1 MGKGT
6 NKCKGMAGID
16 GDTTKKGQV
25 PTWVLAA
32 GGPQVQQHTAE
43 RTV

>member
-6 NKCKGMAGID
+6 MQVLCRIYAGID

-25 PTWVLAA
+25 LTWVLAA
-32 GGPQVQQHTAE
+32 GGPQVQQRTAE
-43 RTV
+43 